1 MVKVHRSLVF
11 YSICTWHMIKKNSM
25 NTILYVFAYAY
36 VCARGFI
43 HFNMYLKKSKS
54 LQRHDQLNE

>member
-1 MVKVHRSLVF
+1 
-11 YSICTWHMIKKNSM
+11 M